1 MEKHTIMEEP
11 VIMEELVWRK
21 EGERCERSYRTEKK
35 ALPEEDTRQNNNDS
49 DNDQARAIAN
59 ENNITN
65 YMTEPSNTIQH
76 YINQDGFH
84 NINTKREDSNAKLSE
99 RYLVGQAK
107 HNPFMPANNYVN
119 DLEVQMNFLTPQK
132 SN

>member
-1 MEKHTIMEEP
+1 MEKHTIVEEP

-35 ALPEEDTRQNNNDS
+35 ALPEEDTRQNNNDNS
-49 DNDQARAIAN
+49 QCQGQAQEQASA
-59 ENNITN
+59 N
-65 YMTEPSNTIQH
+65 YMTDPSNTIQH